1 VPPHS
6 HFFSLAT
13 RRPAEPEVSVL
24 TSPRSFLGH
33 LQQRALRVQLIDGDA
48 VARLRVADYL
58 RAAGLQVQEAA
69 DAPGAL
75 LGMWQARPDV
85 MVLDPAVPWSRA
97 LVACCRR
104 DARLAGVP
112 VLLLSR
118 VPKLGQAVR
127 DLRARA
133 GLAKPID
140 LDVLLAIL
148 RCVAGCGAQRSP
160 HVCRDLGWAA
170 AACDRA
176 RRRVAPPATR
186 PSARP
191 TPGRPEDLPQRRQR
205 RVAAWSRVLSSGGGS
220 CMRTPSR

>member
-1 VPPHS
+1 M
-6 HFFSLAT
+6 LK
-13 RRPAEPEVSVL
+13 
-24 TSPRSFLGH
+24 SPRSLLGRM
-33 LQQRALRVQLIDGDA
+33 QQPLRVQLIDGDP
-48 VARLRVADYL
+48 VARLRIADYL
-58 RAAGLQVQEAA
+58 RAAGLAVQDTA
-69 DAPGAL
+69 DACGAL
-75 LGMWQARPDV
+75 VQMWQARPDV
-85 MVLDPAVPWSRA
+85 VVLDPAVPWSRA

-160 HVCRDLGWAA
+160 HVRQGLGWA
-170 AACDRA
+170 RGI
-176 RRRVAPPATR
+176 V
-186 PSARP
+186 
-191 TPGRPEDLPQRRQR
+191 
-205 RVAAWSRVLSSGGGS
+205 
-220 CMRTPSR
+220 